1 MYKEYFGF
9 VEMPF
14 SIVPNSRY
22 LFLSQRHQ
30 EAMQNLQ
37 AGLGEGGGF
46 AMLTGERSVQ
56 EKQRSPKRCCHHS
69 IIRLKLGLILN
80 PTFSNTDLL
89 EAICDEFEVE
99 YP

>member
-22 LFLSQRHQ
+22 LLLSQRHQ

-37 AGLGEGGGF
+37 AGLEEGWG
-46 AMLTGERSVQ
+46 LW
-56 EKQRSPKRCCHHS
+56 
-69 IIRLKLGLILN
+69 RLLVKG
-80 PTFSNTDLL
+80 
-89 EAICDEFEVE
+89 A
-99 YP
+99 

>member
-46 AMLTGERSVQ
+46 AMLTGEVGTGKTTVAKAMLSSLDNQ
-56 EKQRSPKRCCHHS
+56 TQA
-69 IIRLKLGLILN
+69 GLILN

-89 EAICDEFEVE
+89 Q
-99 YP
+99 